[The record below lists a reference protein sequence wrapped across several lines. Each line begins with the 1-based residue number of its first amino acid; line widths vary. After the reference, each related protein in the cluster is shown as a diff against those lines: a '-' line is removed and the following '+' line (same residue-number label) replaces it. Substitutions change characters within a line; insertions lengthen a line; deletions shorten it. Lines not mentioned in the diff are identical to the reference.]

1 MRSIK
6 TGQVPLDELRSSLM
20 RKFEEDDRRRGAPYL
35 APTPKISEEYKI
47 EYKEHVE
54 FLGDEEPF
62 DSSILDLLEDDEE
75 SGVDYSED
83 VVGDEKSAPT
93 DLFADNLARLSS
105 VDQDESA
112 VVIEESEPE
121 EDYSEDDFEEDFED
135 DEEDLEAFDVVEE
148 SEPEEDDEE
157 DFGDDEEDLEAF
169 DVVEESEP
177 EEDYEEDDEDDVD
190 SISFDSEPVG
200 KSLFGSTE
208 EVEEPAEEPVEEP
221 AEVPAPAP
229 NPGAGSPATT
239 AKPKKKVKRVVRRVV
254 RKKKDE
260 GVSSDV
266 TDHFNSEIRESTKP
280 VTRPVAKVRPKP
292 KITSPE
298 VQKTLSNPRT
308 VVEYVK
314 ANPNCTIK
322 EVSEHYSKKEI
333 ERSVRTGKIYVK
345 GGRLS
350 V

>member
-75 SGVDYSED
+75 SEVDYSED

-121 EDYSEDDFEEDFED
+121 EDYEEDFDDSEDLEAFDVVEESEPEEDYED

-148 SEPEEDDEE
+148 SEPEEE
-157 DFGDDEEDLEAF
+157 
-169 DVVEESEP
+169 
-177 EEDYEEDDEDDVD
+177 YEDDVD

-208 EVEEPAEEPVEEP
+208 EPE
-221 AEVPAPAP
+221 EVPAPAP
-229 NPGAGSPATT
+229 SPEIESPATI

-254 RKKKDE
+254 RKKKAE

-266 TDHFNSEIRESTKP
+266 TDHFNSEVREPTKP
-280 VTRPVAKVRPKP
+280 VTRPVAKVTPKP

>member
-1 MRSIK
+1 M
-6 TGQVPLDELRSSLM
+6 
-20 RKFEEDDRRRGAPYL
+20 
-35 APTPKISEEYKI
+35 
-47 EYKEHVE
+47 
-54 FLGDEEPF
+54 
-62 DSSILDLLEDDEE
+62 
-75 SGVDYSED
+75 
-83 VVGDEKSAPT
+83 
-93 DLFADNLARLSS
+93 
-105 VDQDESA
+105 
-112 VVIEESEPE
+112 
-121 EDYSEDDFEEDFED
+121 
-135 DEEDLEAFDVVEE
+135 
-148 SEPEEDDEE
+148 
-157 DFGDDEEDLEAF
+157 EAF

-177 EEDYEEDDEDDVD
+177 EEDYEDDVD

-208 EVEEPAEEPVEEP
+208 EPE
-221 AEVPAPAP
+221 EVPAPAP
-229 NPGAGSPATT
+229 SPEIESPATI

-254 RKKKDE
+254 RKKKAE

-266 TDHFNSEIRESTKP
+266 TDHFNSEVREPTKP
-280 VTRPVAKVRPKP
+280 VTRPVAKVTPKP

>member
-75 SGVDYSED
+75 SEVDYSED

-121 EDYSEDDFEEDFED
+121 EDYEEDFD
-135 DEEDLEAFDVVEE
+135 D
-148 SEPEEDDEE
+148 S
-157 DFGDDEEDLEAF
+157 EDLEAF

-177 EEDYEEDDEDDVD
+177 EEDYEDDEEDLEAFDV
-190 SISFDSEPVG
+190 
-200 KSLFGSTE
+200 
-208 EVEEPAEEPVEEP
+208 VEE
-221 AEVPAPAP
+221 
-229 NPGAGSPATT
+229 
-239 AKPKKKVKRVVRRVV
+239 
-254 RKKKDE
+254 
-260 GVSSDV
+260 
-266 TDHFNSEIRESTKP
+266 SE
-280 VTRPVAKVRPKP
+280 
-292 KITSPE
+292 
-298 VQKTLSNPRT
+298 
-308 VVEYVK
+308 
-314 ANPNCTIK
+314 
-322 EVSEHYSKKEI
+322 
-333 ERSVRTGKIYVK
+333 
-345 GGRLS
+345 
-350 V
+350 

>member
-75 SGVDYSED
+75 SEVDYSED

-121 EDYSEDDFEEDFED
+121 EDYEEDFDDSEDLEAFDVVEESEPEEDYED

-148 SEPEEDDEE
+148 SEPEEE
-157 DFGDDEEDLEAF
+157 
-169 DVVEESEP
+169 
-177 EEDYEEDDEDDVD
+177 YEDDVD

-208 EVEEPAEEPVEEP
+208 EPE
-221 AEVPAPAP
+221 EVPAPAP
-229 NPGAGSPATT
+229 NPEIESPATI

-254 RKKKDE
+254 RKKKAE

-266 TDHFNSEIRESTKP
+266 TDHFNSEVREPTKP
-280 VTRPVAKVRPKP
+280 VTRPVAKVTPKP

>member
-1 MRSIK
+1 MAREVVAEVDQLQGALDLYLRSIK

-75 SGVDYSED
+75 SEVDYSED

-121 EDYSEDDFEEDFED
+121 EDYEEDFDDSEDLEAFDVVEESEPEEDYED

-148 SEPEEDDEE
+148 SEPEED
-157 DFGDDEEDLEAF
+157 
-169 DVVEESEP
+169 
-177 EEDYEEDDEDDVD
+177 YEDDVD

-208 EVEEPAEEPVEEP
+208 EPE
-221 AEVPAPAP
+221 EVPAPAP
-229 NPGAGSPATT
+229 SPGIEAPSTI

-254 RKKKDE
+254 RKKKAE

-266 TDHFNSEIRESTKP
+266 TDHFNSEIREPTKP
-280 VTRPVAKVRPKP
+280 VTRPVAKVTPKP

>member
-75 SGVDYSED
+75 SGVDFSED

-112 VVIEESEPE
+112 VVIEESEPK
-121 EDYSEDDFEEDFED
+121 EDYEEDFEEDFED
-135 DEEDLEAFDVVEE
+135 DEEDLEVFDVVEE
-148 SEPEEDDEE
+148 SEPEE

-177 EEDYEEDDEDDVD
+177 EEDYEDDVD

-200 KSLFGSTE
+200 KSLFGTTE
-208 EVEEPAEEPVEEP
+208 EAEEP

-229 NPGAGSPATT
+229 NPGAESPATT

-254 RKKKDE
+254 RKKKTE

-266 TDHFNSEIRESTKP
+266 TDHFNSEIREPKKP
-280 VTRPVAKVRPKP
+280 VTRPVAKVTPKP

>member
-83 VVGDEKSAPT
+83 VVDEKSAPT

-121 EDYSEDDFEEDFED
+121 EDYEEDFEEDFED
-135 DEEDLEAFDVVEE
+135 DEEGLEVFDVVEE
-148 SEPEEDDEE
+148 SEPEE

-177 EEDYEEDDEDDVD
+177 EEDYEDDVD

-208 EVEEPAEEPVEEP
+208 EAEEP

-229 NPGAGSPATT
+229 NPGAESPATT

-254 RKKKDE
+254 RKKAN

-266 TDHFNSEIRESTKP
+266 TDHFNSEVREPTKP
-280 VTRPVAKVRPKP
+280 VTRPVAKVTPKP